1 MIHNANIKNIR
12 QIVQVD
18 FGENKVLISMEIIG
32 LVRLLNR
39 FCLKSNLMRLDFSTL
54 SIDEVI
60 QSIDPAQAYDWQ
72 VEIRQFLENYK
83 QKNCMIDVNE
93 EQGENVFVV
102 SVQKEIILKT
112 VRELNQIIGLKQGD
126 STYITSSVKT
136 KNGVI
141 ALSQGI
147 EAKMDVYFGEPFEA
161 VKIPYTEQVQ
171 TEVNWGLNYVYINE
185 NQIDDIREILHRI
198 EYVVV
203 ESNGISKDSKATL
216 NEIIRN
222 TVYDVFSVKSFP
234 VAIKP
239 LNETNFKVVGDVGIE
254 RSDDGFLWIDSPYFK
269 EKVNT
274 QKSIILIDEK
284 SFRWKTSGDYIDDD
298 RLINLDHIEEVL
310 DPHIDNRFIV
320 VNFPDRTT
328 GEEVITLVV
337 ERRYMEEFTYPT
349 DGLEDY
355 EIPQQTY
362 FLGEFPVNDDRAA
375 IRAEV
380 KRLLAEN

>member
-1 MIHNANIKNIR
+1 
-12 QIVQVD
+12 
-18 FGENKVLISMEIIG
+18 
-32 LVRLLNR
+32 
-39 FCLKSNLMRLDFSTL
+39 MRLDFSTL

-171 TEVNWGLNYVYINE
+171 TEVN
-185 NQIDDIREILHRI
+185 
-198 EYVVV
+198 
-203 ESNGISKDSKATL
+203 
-216 NEIIRN
+216 
-222 TVYDVFSVKSFP
+222 
-234 VAIKP
+234 
-239 LNETNFKVVGDVGIE
+239 
-254 RSDDGFLWIDSPYFK
+254 
-269 EKVNT
+269 
-274 QKSIILIDEK
+274 
-284 SFRWKTSGDYIDDD
+284 
-298 RLINLDHIEEVL
+298 
-310 DPHIDNRFIV
+310 
-320 VNFPDRTT
+320 
-328 GEEVITLVV
+328 
-337 ERRYMEEFTYPT
+337 
-349 DGLEDY
+349 
-355 EIPQQTY
+355 
-362 FLGEFPVNDDRAA
+362 
-375 IRAEV
+375 
-380 KRLLAEN
+380 